1 VINRVS
7 GRRYWSVEQK
17 LSMLRDAFGPGGGV
31 RRAMDLHER
40 HVRQMPSLLTSY
52 TNLH

>member
-1 VINRVS
+1 MTGRMSSRITVIDRVS

-31 RRAMDLHER
+31 RRAMDLHE
-40 HVRQMPSLLTSY
+40 VSSGQL
-52 TNLH
+52 